1 MHPEYFM
8 KNAAYLGLPSHLL
21 TVYSPQAR
29 EEIARSFLVKIPV
42 ISGSDWR
49 SRAEDLSDVEVL
61 FATWGMPQLDLE
73 FLVAAPRLRAVF
85 YAAGSVKS
93 FATPEAE
100 SRGVVISCAVEAN
113 GIPVAEY
120 SLGVILLSLKGFWWY
135 QRQSP
140 ANKFRL
146 DAGIIHGGYGSTVG
160 LVSLGSIGRRVAGM
174 LRAYDIKVLAY
185 DPYLTPEAAADLGVT
200 PCDMPELFALS
211 DVVSVHSPWLPATE
225 NLVGKKLVC
234 SMKPG
239 ATLVNT
245 SRGAVIDEAAL
256 CSVLR
261 ERSDLTA
268 VLDVTYPEPPVEDS
282 PLRHLPNIILTPH
295 IAGSTGPE
303 VARMGWWMVE
313 EAKRYLGGEPLRHK
327 VDYDSLSIMA

>member
-1 MHPEYFM
+1 M
-8 KNAAYLGLPSHLL
+8 NTAAYIGHPSHLP

-29 EEIARSFLVKIPV
+29 EEIARSFSVKAPDIAG
-42 ISGSDWR
+42 SGWR

-61 FATWGMPQLDLE
+61 FATWGMPPLDAD
-73 FLVAAPRLRAVF
+73 FLAAAPRLRAVF
-85 YAAGSVKS
+85 YAAGSVKG

-100 SRGVVISCAVEAN
+100 SRGIVISCAAEAN

-120 SLGVILLSLKGFWWY
+120 SLGVILLSLKGFWVY
-135 QRQSP
+135 QRQCP
-140 ANKFRL
+140 ADKFRQ
-146 DAGIIHGGYGSTVG
+146 DAAIIRGGYGSTVG

-174 LRAYDIKVLAY
+174 LRACDVKVLAY

-200 PCDMPELFALS
+200 PCDLSELFSRS
-211 DVVSVHSPWLPATE
+211 DVVSVHTPWLPATE
-225 NLVGKKLVC
+225 KLIGEKLVR

-245 SRGAVIDEAAL
+245 SRGAVIDEEAL
-256 CSVLR
+256 CAVLR

-268 VLDVTYPEPPVEDS
+268 VLDVTYPEPPVGDS
-282 PLRHLPNIILTPH
+282 PLRHLPNVILTPH

-313 EAKRYLGGEPLRHK
+313 EAKRYLAGGPLRHK
-327 VDYDSLSIMA
+327 VDYDKLSTAA